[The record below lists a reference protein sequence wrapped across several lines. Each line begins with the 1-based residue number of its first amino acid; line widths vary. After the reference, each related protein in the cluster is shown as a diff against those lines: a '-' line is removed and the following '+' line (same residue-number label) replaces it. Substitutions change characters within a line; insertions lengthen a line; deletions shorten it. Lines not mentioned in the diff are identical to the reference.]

1 MTVKKTQMLQE
12 ILEDFEKKFEVMS
25 WKYSDFVGEQC
36 DGEVVDELNN
46 IQDEAWVA
54 FKILK
59 EEIEN
64 VL

>member
-1 MTVKKTQMLQE
+1 MTLKNVKIIQEMLN
-12 ILEDFEKKFEVMS
+12 DFEKKFEAMS
-25 WKYSDFVGEQC
+25 WKYSDYVGEQC
-36 DGEVVDELNN
+36 DQEVVDELNN

-64 VL
+64 V

>member
-25 WKYSDFVGEQC
+25 WKYSDYVGEKC
-36 DGEVVDELNN
+36 DQDVVDELNN

-64 VL
+64 V

>member
-1 MTVKKTQMLQE
+1 MTIKKTQMLQE
-12 ILEDFEKKFEVMS
+12 ILEDFEKKFELMS
-25 WKYSDFVGEQC
+25 WKYSDYVGEQC
-36 DGEVVDELNN
+36 DQDVVDELNN

-64 VL
+64 V